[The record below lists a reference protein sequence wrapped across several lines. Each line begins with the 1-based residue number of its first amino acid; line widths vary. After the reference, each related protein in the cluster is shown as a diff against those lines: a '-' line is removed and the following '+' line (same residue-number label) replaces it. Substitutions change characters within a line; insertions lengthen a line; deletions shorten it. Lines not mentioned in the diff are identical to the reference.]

1 MTVDRRDRLSELEAG
16 AGLAAGLAFFDEL
29 PPVTV
34 EAMLGSWRGSGVPTG
49 SPLDGLLETYGWH
62 GKRFD
67 GPEDAHPLVFADDR
81 GRFAVN
87 PAGLPLGALLRL
99 GPQVRGERAGATLR
113 PLLRARR
120 TKRPAARLRMVE
132 YRGVVSGTMVYDALP
147 INDHFRAVDDDTLLG
162 AMDLRGLADPFLF
175 VLRRE

>member
-1 MTVDRRDRLSELEAG
+1 MSNRLAELEAG
-16 AGLAAGLAFFDEL
+16 AGLAAGLAFFDGL
-29 PPVTV
+29 PPVSV
-34 EAMLGSWRGSGVPTG
+34 ETMLGSWRGSGVPTG

-67 GPEDAHPLVFADDR
+67 GPDDAHPLVFADDR

-99 GPQVRGERAGATLR
+99 GPRVRGERAGAALR

-120 TKRPAARLRMVE
+120 TRRPAARLRMVE
-132 YRGVVSGTMVYDALP
+132 YRGVSTGTMIYDALP

-162 AMDLRGLADPFLF
+162 AMDLRGLSDPFLF